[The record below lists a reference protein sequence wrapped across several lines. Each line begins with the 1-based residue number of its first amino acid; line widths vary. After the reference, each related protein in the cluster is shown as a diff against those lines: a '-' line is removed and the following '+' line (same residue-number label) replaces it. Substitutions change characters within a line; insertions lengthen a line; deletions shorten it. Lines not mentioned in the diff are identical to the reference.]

1 MSLAFLLR
9 TAQDQIGS
17 NWNQVEEEQKKL
29 KIKFGQEEERKK
41 QSIVYQTN
49 KRTAPGPGKFFAR

>member
-9 TAQDQIGS
+9 TAQDQIE
-17 NWNQVEEEQKKL
+17 NQVEEEQKKL
-29 KIKFGQEEERKK
+29 KIKFGQEEEIKTNT
-41 QSIVYQTN
+41 IHPTN

>member
-9 TAQDQIGS
+9 TAQDQIE
-17 NWNQVEEEQKKL
+17 NQVEEEQKKL
-29 KIKFGQEEERKK
+29 KIKFGQEEEKK
-41 QSIVYQTN
+41 QIQYLVHPTN